1 MQVTISQ
8 WQGREFVSL
17 SGEAS
22 PNVPAD
28 QGMRDLLARFDA
40 ELRRTGLSLD
50 DTVRTRLWAR
60 DRDSRDKASAARLKV
75 LSGPARSSSS
85 SFISEGYFESDANV
99 ALQLWALA
107 PAGPAAKTVQEY
119 DPPRSPLRYMTWDST
134 VFLSGVTSEGT
145 TLEEQL
151 SSILTTIEQTLEAAG
166 TSWSRVVRASCF
178 LKRGAD
184 IDLVTRGLGA
194 ELPYEVEYSYVDGF
208 AGLSG
213 LIEIEITALK

>member
-1 MQVTISQ
+1 MQLTITQ
-8 WQGREFVSL
+8 WQGREFVSI
-17 SGEAS
+17 SAEAA

-40 ELRRTGLSLD
+40 ELRRSGLSLD

-60 DRDSRDKASAARLKV
+60 DRESRDKASAARLKV

-99 ALQLWALA
+99 ALQLWAMA
-107 PAGPAAKTVQEY
+107 PTGPEAKTVQEY
-119 DPPRSPLRYMTWDST
+119 DPPRSPLRYMTWDSA
-134 VFLSGVTSEGT
+134 VFLSGVTSEAA

-151 SSILTTIEQTLEAAG
+151 SSILTDIERTLEEAA
-166 TSWSRVVRASCF
+166 TSWRDVVRASCF
-178 LKRGAD
+178 LKRGENF
-184 IDLVTRGLGA
+184 DLVKRALGA

-208 AGLSG
+208 AGVSG
-213 LIEIEITALK
+213 LLEIEITAFK